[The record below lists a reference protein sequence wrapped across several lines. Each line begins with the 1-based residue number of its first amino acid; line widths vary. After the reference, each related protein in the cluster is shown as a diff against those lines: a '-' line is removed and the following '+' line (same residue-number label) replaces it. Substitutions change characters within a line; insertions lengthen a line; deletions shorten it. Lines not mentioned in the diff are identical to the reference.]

1 MTLSSVGTLDIDT
14 VGTAAINFGTE
25 AAAKTITIG
34 NATGATAVAIT
45 AGTGGVP
52 ITSDTVT
59 TGDAVSITAN
69 ALTSGSALVITSSS
83 GGKTAG
89 GLVNIA
95 QTGVS
100 TNQTDPTLTVST
112 TATTQGAV
120 ASFTGNS
127 LTSSDAVVISAT
139 NLTTKSAL
147 IVTAA
152 PNKMAINVN
161 DGVSRFNGGSI
172 TQGTTVET
180 GGGAKTITAAQ
191 IINGYAYVGAAGSS
205 VALTLPGAD
214 AIQTALAAMG
224 ITSAAGTRLPPLIVE
239 VTDAND
245 LTVTA
250 GTGETVHGTA
260 AVNNKTA
267 IIHYIFTGAD
277 SAVAI
282 VTQA

>member
-1 MTLSSVGTLDIDT
+1 MG
-14 VGTAAINFGTE
+14 
-25 AAAKTITIG
+25 
-34 NATGATAVAIT
+34 
-45 AGTGGVP
+45 
-52 ITSDTVT
+52 
-59 TGDAVSITAN
+59 
-69 ALTSGSALVITSSS
+69 
-83 GGKTAG
+83 
-89 GLVNIA
+89 
-95 QTGVS
+95 
-100 TNQTDPTLTVST
+100 
-112 TATTQGAV
+112 
-120 ASFTGNS
+120 
-127 LTSSDAVVISAT
+127 
-139 NLTTKSAL
+139 
-147 IVTAA
+147 
-152 PNKMAINVN
+152 INVN
-161 DGVSRFNGGSI
+161 AGVSRFNGGSI

-191 IINGYAYVGAAGSS
+191 IINGYAYVGVAGSS